1 MNRKFV
7 FYVFGRILQVV
18 ALLMLLP
25 AVVSAIYGE
34 TTSLWAFLITAAS
47 SAAVGTVIALACRT
61 KNRIIY
67 AKEGFAVV
75 ALAWVGMSAVGAV
88 PFVISGEIPSYVDAL
103 FETVS
108 GFTTTGASIL
118 RDIEAMS
125 RGMLFWRSFTH
136 WVGGMGV
143 LVFVMAIV
151 SNMTD
156 RSIHIMRAEMPG
168 PVVGKLVPRA
178 KDTAKILY
186 LIYIALT
193 FIEIIMLAVG
203 GMPIFDS
210 IVHTFGT
217 AGTGGFGI
225 KSDSIAG
232 YSVYCQNVIATFMII
247 FGINFNLFY
256 LLLIRRFRAV
266 TKSTELW
273 VYLGVIAVSV
283 VLVTLNLYS
292 VNFNVADSL
301 RLAYFQVTS
310 IITTSGF
317 STADFNAWPS
327 LSKAILL
334 LLMCFGGCA
343 GSTAG
348 GIKIS
353 RVVILF
359 KQIRR
364 EFKRMLH
371 PRSVTS
377 VEFEGKAVDNQTLNS
392 VTIYLGIYILSFISI
407 FLFICIEPFDFE
419 TNFTAVAATFN
430 NVGPG
435 FGMVG
440 PAGSFADY
448 SWFSKL
454 VFSFAMLLGRL
465 EIFPLLIAL
474 SPSTWKRR

>member
-1 MNRKFV
+1 M
-7 FYVFGRILQVV
+7 
-18 ALLMLLP
+18 
-25 AVVSAIYGE
+25 
-34 TTSLWAFLITAAS
+34 
-47 SAAVGTVIALACRT
+47 
-61 KNRIIY
+61 
-67 AKEGFAVV
+67 
-75 ALAWVGMSAVGAV
+75 
-88 PFVISGEIPSYVDAL
+88 
-103 FETVS
+103 
-108 GFTTTGASIL
+108 
-118 RDIEAMS
+118 
-125 RGMLFWRSFTH
+125 
-136 WVGGMGV
+136 
-143 LVFVMAIV
+143 
-151 SNMTD
+151 
-156 RSIHIMRAEMPG
+156 
-168 PVVGKLVPRA
+168 
-178 KDTAKILY
+178 
-186 LIYIALT
+186 
-193 FIEIIMLAVG
+193 
-203 GMPIFDS
+203 IF
-210 IVHTFGT
+210 
-217 AGTGGFGI
+217 
-225 KSDSIAG
+225 
-232 YSVYCQNVIATFMII
+232 
-247 FGINFNLFY
+247 
-256 LLLIRRFRAV
+256 
-266 TKSTELW
+266 
-273 VYLGVIAVSV
+273 
-283 VLVTLNLYS
+283 
-292 VNFNVADSL
+292 
-301 RLAYFQVTS
+301 
-310 IITTSGF
+310 F
-317 STADFNAWPS
+317 STTDFNAWPS

-407 FLFICIEPFDFE
+407 FLFVCIEPFDFE